1 MEEITIQLPH
11 CSQCNEEMLSNAKFC
26 TYCGFPEN
34 GDDNEKAKF
43 HAQKVLKKSQIRE
56 DRKKISSARNT
67 LYWMAGIFFVSGL
80 ILFMNLGDIA
90 VLIAGAILAII
101 YLVLAYWSQKKPF
114 AAILSGLLLYLMVIA
129 ANVIVEPSSLFKG
142 ILLKVIILSFLIKG
156 MYSASQSIKEQ

>member
-1 MEEITIQLPH
+1 
-11 CSQCNEEMLSNAKFC
+11 MLDNAKFC

-43 HAQKVLKKSQIRE
+43 HAQRVLKKSQIRE

-114 AAILSGLLLYLMVIA
+114 AAILSGLLLYLMVIVV
-129 ANVIVEPSSLFKG
+129 NIIDEPSRIFEG
-142 ILLKVIILSFLIKG
+142 ILLKIIILSFLIKG
-156 MYSASQSIKEQ
+156 MYSASQSVKEQ